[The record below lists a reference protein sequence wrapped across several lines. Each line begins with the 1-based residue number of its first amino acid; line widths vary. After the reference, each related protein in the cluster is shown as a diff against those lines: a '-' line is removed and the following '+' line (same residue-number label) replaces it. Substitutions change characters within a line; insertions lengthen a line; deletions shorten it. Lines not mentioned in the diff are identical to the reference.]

1 MLILQN
7 IVKKF
12 GSRTILNDLNYQ
24 FPEKKIIA
32 LVGPNGAGKSTLLN
46 ILCGLDEA
54 DDGNII
60 KPKEMVI
67 GYLPQDPNPNPLETI
82 LEECMSGAHKLF
94 ALKAQLN
101 NAQKEMEE
109 NFSNEAFERF
119 ETAEH
124 EYRTLGG
131 YAFEAKA
138 SKILNGL
145 GIGES
150 KLELNPSDLSGGWRM
165 RLELAKLL
173 VNEPDLLILDEP
185 TNHLD
190 LPSIMWLE
198 NYLMNT
204 DLGVLFVSHDED
216 FLNKIPDLILHLKN
230 GVVREYHGNFDDF
243 LVQYEE
249 EQEGKIKSAEEM
261 KKQIKHAEKFV
272 ERFGAKA
279 SKAKQAQSRVKMI
292 ARMEDSLDAIHIDKQ
307 DSEIGIKIPIQT
319 KSGVEP
325 LKLENCSIGYEKPLI
340 KDFSLFAERG
350 SKIAIVGANGIGKST
365 LLKSIAGIIPVLS
378 GSLQFGHNVKLA
390 YYSQDQVK
398 ALDMEKSALDNLMST
413 DPALTIQRA
422 RSILGSLLLKGDAAF
437 QKAKSLSGGEKSRLG
452 IACLLVQDA
461 NFLMLDEPTN
471 HLDMASSEILSNSLS
486 DYEGTVMFVSHNRR
500 FISSFA
506 THILAINE
514 RGKTLLFKGDLNDPK
529 VQKFLQGER

>member
-1 MLILQN
+1 
-7 IVKKF
+7 
-12 GSRTILNDLNYQ
+12 
-24 FPEKKIIA
+24 
-32 LVGPNGAGKSTLLN
+32 GPNGAGKSTLLN
-46 ILCGLDEA
+46 IICGLDEA

-60 KPKEMVI
+60 KPKNMVI
-67 GYLPQDPNPNPLETI
+67 GYLPQDPNPNPLDTI

-94 ALKAQLN
+94 SLKSKLN
-101 NAQKEMEE
+101 DAQKEMEE
-109 NFSNEAFERF
+109 HFSNEAFERF
-119 ETAEH
+119 ESAEH

-131 YAFEAKA
+131 YAFESKA
-138 SKILNGL
+138 SKILSGL
-145 GIGES
+145 GIGED
-150 KLELNPSDLSGGWRM
+150 KLELHPTDLSGGWRM

-198 NYLMNT
+198 NYLINT

-230 GVVREYHGNFDDF
+230 GTVREYHGNFDEF

-249 EQEGKIKSAEEM
+249 EQEGKIKSAEEI

-272 ERFGAKA
+272 DKFGAKA
-279 SKAKQAQSRVKMI
+279 SKAKQAQSRLKMI
-292 ARMEDSLDAIHIDKQ
+292 ARMEESLDGINIDQKN
-307 DSEIGIKIPIQT
+307 SEIGIKIQLQT

-325 LKLENCSIGYEKPLI
+325 LKLENCAIGYEKALI
-340 KDFSLFAERG
+340 QDFSLFVERG

-365 LLKSIAGIIPVLS
+365 LLKRAGIVPLID
-378 GSLQFGHNVKLA
+378 GALQFGHNVKLA

-413 DPALTIQRA
+413 DQTLTIPKA

-437 QKAKSLSGGEKSRLG
+437 QMAKSLSGGEKSRLG
-452 IACLLVQDA
+452 LACLLVQDA

-506 THILAINE
+506 THILAINA
-514 RGKTLLFKGDLNDPK
+514 RGKTLLFNGDLNDPK
-529 VQKFLQGER
+529 VQKFLQIEKS